1 MKNYTRDGGAEFML
15 NSKIWIMLGEL
26 VVLAIA
32 AAGEIAAA
40 LSNTNRS
47 NRKQLTITVAIIAT
61 VVAGVMILY
70 QISDELSA
78 FSLTTTPALL
88 PSMNIMTAAPSV
100 FAFNFENG
108 TQHWG
113 TSEGNFK
120 LAKVGVT
127 TRPVHSGRY
136 ALQITTALLG
146 NANPLYNG
154 LKEVYRHTEAT
165 VYFDQVPPNGFSVP
179 GPYNLSGKRVSCFVF
194 LPSRLATEDNH
205 QTYIRIF
212 VKDTKFANDFSTAV
226 NIDPS
231 VTNRWI
237 QLSFIVGAESGNADR
252 SFDPTRV
259 NAIGI
264 RIETP
269 DGSTMSYN
277 GTFYIDDCSI

>member
-40 LSNTNRS
+40 LSNT
-47 NRKQLTITVAIIAT
+47 
-61 VVAGVMILY
+61 
-70 QISDELSA
+70 
-78 FSLTTTPALL
+78 
-88 PSMNIMTAAPSV
+88 
-100 FAFNFENG
+100 
-108 TQHWG
+108 
-113 TSEGNFK
+113 
-120 LAKVGVT
+120 
-127 TRPVHSGRY
+127 
-136 ALQITTALLG
+136 
-146 NANPLYNG
+146 NPLYNG